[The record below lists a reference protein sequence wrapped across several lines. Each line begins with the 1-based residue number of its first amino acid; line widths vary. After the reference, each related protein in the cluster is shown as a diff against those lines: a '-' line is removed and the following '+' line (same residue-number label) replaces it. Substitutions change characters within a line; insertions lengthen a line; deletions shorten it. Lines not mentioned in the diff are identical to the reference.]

1 LTRKTKW
8 KSVQQQDLVI
18 YRGYYSSSWWQ
29 PTTLALMITY
39 EWWAFVFSW
48 INVTLKEKQL
58 TFCFVANL
66 TSSERVNKQS
76 WKFLVE
82 EGSFGQWKMSH
93 PPNHWF
99 YNARSE
105 LRMDLVMLSFFLL
118 LLFRI
123 NIRMLSELKLTMKVI
138 AFFALFFFV
147 LMWYNSVLAIYS
159 SVDFLEILKDLRKFF
174 GEQL

>member
-1 LTRKTKW
+1 
-8 KSVQQQDLVI
+8 
-18 YRGYYSSSWWQ
+18 
-29 PTTLALMITY
+29 
-39 EWWAFVFSW
+39 
-48 INVTLKEKQL
+48 
-58 TFCFVANL
+58 
-66 TSSERVNKQS
+66 
-76 WKFLVE
+76 
-82 EGSFGQWKMSH
+82 
-93 PPNHWF
+93 
-99 YNARSE
+99 
-105 LRMDLVMLSFFLL
+105 MDLVMLSFFLL